1 MCTYCALVRL
11 PLNTLIP
18 QGPRFCSSLSPNEQN
33 PQAGFTP
40 GTLLAAPGDLCNY
53 NVSVAL
59 PAAPYGQMQSQ
70 ANGLNFTN
78 VRTLHTIQ
86 THTSTQTIQYTHTH
100 TRHIPYRRTQ
110 AHKPYRI
117 HTPDT
122 YGRTTCAQ
130 KRDLMRSHAAHRLLT
145 SCRSRCGGN
154 CRSPPLPPGGCASRH
169 SGRVRR
175 NTAQLIHI
183 NTHLHASQTRIT
195 VISNVYK

>member
-1 MCTYCALVRL
+1 MTSFDPDVDVLPLVVQLTSTSRVFRAFTRCRIRFMCTYCALVRL

-33 PQAGFTP
+33 PQVGFTP
-40 GTLLAAPGDLCNY
+40 GTLLAVPGDLCNY

-100 TRHIPYRRTQ
+100 TTHTIQTHTSAQTIQYTHTRHIRPHYVRTK
-110 AHKPYRI
+110 A
-117 HTPDT
+117 
-122 YGRTTCAQ
+122 
-130 KRDLMRSHAAHRLLT
+130 
-145 SCRSRCGGN
+145 
-154 CRSPPLPPGGCASRH
+154 
-169 SGRVRR
+169 
-175 NTAQLIHI
+175 
-183 NTHLHASQTRIT
+183 
-195 VISNVYK
+195 